1 MRITG
6 GEAKGVPIKA
16 PKGRRTR
23 PTSDKVR
30 EGVFQTLGD
39 IVLGARVLDLFAGSG
54 ALGIEALSRGADFCC
69 FVEKS
74 RTAVEV
80 ISANLQKTH
89 FHEKAETIRSDFLT
103 ALKILH
109 RRGELFHL
117 ILIDPPYEGDF
128 LEQVVASLV
137 ATPVLAPGAVV
148 VVEHFKKTLPP
159 AHIGGLPQKKTRL
172 YGQTS
177 ITYYLGD

>member
-6 GEAKGVPIKA
+6 GEAKGIPIKA

-39 IVLGARVLDLFAGSG
+39 SVLGARVLDLFAGSG

-74 RTAVEV
+74 PMAAEV
-80 ISANLQKTH
+80 ISQNLQKTH
-89 FHEKAETIRSDFLT
+89 FHQKTETIRSDFRT

-109 RRGELFHL
+109 RRGQLFHL
-117 ILIDPPYEGDF
+117 VFVDPPYEGDF
-128 LEQVVASLV
+128 LELVTASFE
-137 ATPVLAPGAVV
+137 AYPVFAQGAVL
-148 VVEHFKKTLPP
+148 VVEHFKKTSPP
-159 AHIGGLPQKKTRL
+159 ARMAGLTQKKTRL

-177 ITYYLGD
+177 ITYYLKD